1 MQEHSK
7 KIQELS
13 NFLLDYATTLM
24 AVGSH
29 TSRIV
34 KNVTRIAESFGFGVD
49 MTIFQRNITM
59 TVKHS
64 EDYSIR
70 RTYVRRIPA
79 MALNFRTISDL
90 SALSWEAYDH
100 HPGLHELQLRFNTI
114 VNTPRMSR
122 WMVLLLVACAKCCIL
137 PFVRRRSDR
146 HGIGMDCHPGR
157 LFYPSGTHQ
166 TSVEPYGHLYYLFLY
181 RFPDCRTRSILQFRD
196 HPRYRTRYQRPVSD
210 SRSTADQFHPGYTRR
225 SRPCRFIQ
233 NNQCHDINY
242 LYRSR
247 LIHDFI
253 NFRKRSLLST
263 KNGQG

>member
-122 WMVLLLVACAKCCIL
+122 WMVLLLVACANAAFC
-137 PFVRRRSDR
+137 
-146 HGIGMDCHPGR
+146 R
-157 LFYPSGTHQ
+157 LFGGDPIAMGLVWIATLAGFFIRQELTKLQVNHCSASSHPASTLGASVRDTICPFGIRTH
-166 TSVEPYGHLYYLFLY
+166 TTKLSAAAVVSWEK
-181 RFPDCRTRSILQFRD
+181 
-196 HPRYRTRYQRPVSD
+196 PVPVP
-210 SRSTADQFHPGYTRR
+210 TM
-225 SRPCRFIQ
+225 
-233 NNQCHDINY
+233 
-242 LYRSR
+242 
-247 LIHDFI
+247 
-253 NFRKRSLLST
+253 
-263 KNGQG
+263 

>member
-122 WMVLLLVACAKCCIL
+122 WMVLLLVACANAAFC
-137 PFVRRRSDR
+137 
-146 HGIGMDCHPGR
+146 R
-157 LFYPSGTHQ
+157 LFGGDPIAMGLVWIATLAGFFIRQELTKLQLNHMVIFIICSFIASLTAALGVFCNLGTTQ
-166 TSVEPYGHLYYLFLY
+166 DIALGTSVLFLI
-181 RFPDCRTRSILQFRD
+181 PGVPLINSILD
-196 HPRYRTRYQRPVSD
+196 ILEGHVLVGLSRT
-210 SRSTADQFHPGYTRR
+210 
-225 SRPCRFIQ
+225 
-233 NNQCHDINY
+233 INATI
-242 LYRSR
+242 
-247 LIHDFI
+247 LII
-253 NFRKRSLLST
+253 CIALGLSMTLL
-263 KNGQG
+263 

>member
-90 SALSWEAYDH
+90 SARAGKLMT
-100 HPGLHELQLRFNTI
+100 TI
-114 VNTPRMSR
+114 RDFTS
-122 WMVLLLVACAKCCIL
+122 C
-137 PFVRRRSDR
+137 S
-146 HGIGMDCHPGR
+146 
-157 LFYPSGTHQ
+157 SG
-166 TSVEPYGHLYYLFLY
+166 
-181 RFPDCRTRSILQFRD
+181 SI
-196 HPRYRTRYQRPVSD
+196 P
-210 SRSTADQFHPGYTRR
+210 
-225 SRPCRFIQ
+225 
-233 NNQCHDINY
+233 
-242 LYRSR
+242 
-247 LIHDFI
+247 
-253 NFRKRSLLST
+253 LST
-263 KNGQG
+263 PHVCHAGWSCCWLPVPMLHFAVCSEEIRSPWDWYGLPPWPAFLSVRNSPNFS

>member
-114 VNTPRMSR
+114 EKMQ
-122 WMVLLLVACAKCCIL
+122 A
-137 PFVRRRSDR
+137 
-146 HGIGMDCHPGR
+146 
-157 LFYPSGTHQ
+157 
-166 TSVEPYGHLYYLFLY
+166 
-181 RFPDCRTRSILQFRD
+181 
-196 HPRYRTRYQRPVSD
+196 VS
-210 SRSTADQFHPGYTRR
+210 
-225 SRPCRFIQ
+225 
-233 NNQCHDINY
+233 
-242 LYRSR
+242 
-247 LIHDFI
+247 
-253 NFRKRSLLST
+253 
-263 KNGQG
+263 

>member
-64 EDYSIR
+64 EDYS
-70 RTYVRRIPA
+70 
-79 MALNFRTISDL
+79 FRTIADL
-90 SALSWEAYDH
+90 SALSWQAYVH
-100 HPGLHELQLRFNTI
+100 HPGLHELQLRVNTI

-122 WMVLLLVACAKCCIL
+122 WMVLLLVACANAAFC
-137 PFVRRRSDR
+137 
-146 HGIGMDCHPGR
+146 R
-157 LFYPSGTHQ
+157 LFGGDPN
-166 TSVEPYGHLYYLFLY
+166 
-181 RFPDCRTRSILQFRD
+181 
-196 HPRYRTRYQRPVSD
+196 
-210 SRSTADQFHPGYTRR
+210 AM
-225 SRPCRFIQ
+225 
-233 NNQCHDINY
+233 
-242 LYRSR
+242 
-247 LIHDFI
+247 
-253 NFRKRSLLST
+253 
-263 KNGQG
+263 